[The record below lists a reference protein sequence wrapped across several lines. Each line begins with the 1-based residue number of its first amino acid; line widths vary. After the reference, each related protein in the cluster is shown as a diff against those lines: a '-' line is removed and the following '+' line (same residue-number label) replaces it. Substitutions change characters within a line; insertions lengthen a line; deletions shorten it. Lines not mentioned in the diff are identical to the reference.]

1 MALLH
6 PSRSDVGVLELF
18 ELSGRNAE
26 RATILLR
33 DLLAAWPDR
42 AELAGD
48 LVACEHDGDR
58 IAHDIIHRLHEAR
71 TGRRDVDALDG
82 YHLATALDDI
92 VDESE
97 HTADML
103 GIYRVEAPMEHACL
117 LGEVLVG
124 AGAEVARA
132 LRALRDGAP
141 LGRHLVEI
149 HRLENEGDRL
159 SRDAI
164 ASLFAAGIDPMMVI
178 RWKAIFDTLESAV
191 DACETVANVLEGIAI
206 KRGR

>member
-6 PSRSDVGVLELF
+6 PSSADVGVLGLF
-18 ELSGRNAE
+18 ELSGRNVE
-26 RATILLR
+26 RATVLLR

-42 AELAGD
+42 AELAAE
-48 LVACEHDGDR
+48 LVECEHDGDR
-58 IAHDIIHRLHEAR
+58 IAHDIIHRMQD
-71 TGRRDVDALDG
+71 GRSSRRGVDSLDG

-97 HTADML
+97 HTADLL
-103 GIYRVEAPMEHACL
+103 GIYRVEASMEHACL
-117 LGEVLVG
+117 LAEVLVG

-132 LRALRDGAP
+132 LRALRDGAA
-141 LGRHLVEI
+141 LGPHLVEI

-164 ASLFAAGIDPMMVI
+164 ASLFAAGIDPMVVI
-178 RWKAIFDTLESAV
+178 RWKDIFESLEASI
-191 DACETVANVLEGIAI
+191 DACEHVAHVLEGIAI

>member
-6 PSRSDVGVLELF
+6 ATGQDVGVLELF
-18 ELSGRNAE
+18 ALSGRNAE
-26 RATILLR
+26 RAAVLLR

-42 AELAGD
+42 AELATE

-58 IAHDIIHRLHEAR
+58 IAHDIIHRLHDGR
-71 TGRRDVDALDG
+71 NGRRGLDAHDG
-82 YHLATALDDI
+82 YQLATALDDI
-92 VDESE
+92 VDEAE

-103 GIYRVEAPMEHACL
+103 GIYRVEATMEHACL
-117 LGEVLVG
+117 LGEVLVV
-124 AGAEVARA
+124 AAAEVARA
-132 LRALRDGAP
+132 LRGLRDGAD
-141 LGRHLVEI
+141 LGPHLVEI

-164 ASLFAAGIDPMMVI
+164 ASLFAAGIDPMVVI
-178 RWKAIFDTLESAV
+178 RWKDIFESLEASI
-191 DACETVANVLEGIAI
+191 DACEHVAHVLEGIAI